1 MKKGPYE
8 VLSAEEKYKNPW
20 ITVTEEKVIRP
31 DGKEG
36 IFGVVDYGKGVTVAA
51 LDSDNNIYLV
61 KEYYYALE
69 TYALQLPSGD
79 IAEGE
84 SPQQAAQRELLE
96 EAGAVASEWT
106 DLGMTNPF
114 TMIIRSPAYLFLARG
129 TRKQQEPEP
138 ETELVVVPFEEA
150 YRMVMEST
158 ITHGP
163 SCIAILKT
171 KLLLEGK

>member
-8 VLSAEEKYKNPW
+8 VRGAEVKYKNPW

-36 IFGVVDYGKGVTVAA
+36 IFGVIDYGRGTSTVA
-51 LDSDNNIYLV
+51 LDESNNIFLV
-61 KEYYYALE
+61 REYYYALE
-69 TYALQLPSGD
+69 EYGLQLPSGD

-84 SPQQAAQRELLE
+84 TPQQAAARELLE
-96 EAGAVASEWT
+96 EAGAVADEWT

-114 TMIIRSPAYLFLARG
+114 TMILRSPAYLFLARG
-129 TRKQQEPEP
+129 AKKQQEPEP
-138 ETELVVVPFEEA
+138 ETELVIMPFDEA
-150 YRMVMEST
+150 YTMVMDSK

-163 SCIAILKT
+163 SCIAILKAKT
-171 KLLLEGK
+171 VAGL